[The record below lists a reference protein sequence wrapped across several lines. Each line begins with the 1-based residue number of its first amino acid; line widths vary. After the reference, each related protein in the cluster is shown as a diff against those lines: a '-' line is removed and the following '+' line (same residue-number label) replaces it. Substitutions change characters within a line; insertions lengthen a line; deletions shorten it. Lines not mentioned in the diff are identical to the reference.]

1 MFVCFQTVKN
11 ELITLSFAHAPTH
24 MHICIG
30 EYEGNK
36 NKNKKKRKQN
46 KKNVYKK
53 MYRDIHIC
61 QTINKVGDRD

>member
-36 NKNKKKRKQN
+36 NKNKKKEN
-46 KKNVYKK
+46 KTKK
-53 MYRDIHIC
+53 MYIKKCTGIYIFAR
-61 QTINKVGDRD
+61 R